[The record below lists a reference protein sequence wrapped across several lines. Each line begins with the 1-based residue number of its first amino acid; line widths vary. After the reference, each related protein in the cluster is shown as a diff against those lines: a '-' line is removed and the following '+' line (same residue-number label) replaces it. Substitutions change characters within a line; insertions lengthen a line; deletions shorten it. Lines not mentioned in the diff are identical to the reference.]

1 METVLAVVVGG
12 LFASGI
18 YLMLRRSVVKL
29 IIGLGLVGHA
39 FNLLIFTV
47 GGLHRGEPPL
57 VPAAKPI
64 AAAPPEDRQTAA
76 EAGRDAAEQIANP
89 LPQALILT
97 AIVIGF
103 AIQAFAMVLG
113 YRTVQAVGRDDL
125 DLVGEKN
132 RDHSEPTPADSGAGD
147 AFDPNLA
154 DMEVRT

>member
-1 METVLAVVVGG
+1 MAVVVGG
-12 LFASGI
+12 LFASGV

-57 VPAAKPI
+57 VPAAKPV
-64 AAAPPEDRQTAA
+64 AAAPPEDRQAAA
-76 EAGRDAAEQIANP
+76 EAGREAAGETANP

-113 YRTVQAVGRDDL
+113 YRTVQAVGRD
-125 DLVGEKN
+125 
-132 RDHSEPTPADSGAGD
+132 
-147 AFDPNLA
+147 
-154 DMEVRT
+154 